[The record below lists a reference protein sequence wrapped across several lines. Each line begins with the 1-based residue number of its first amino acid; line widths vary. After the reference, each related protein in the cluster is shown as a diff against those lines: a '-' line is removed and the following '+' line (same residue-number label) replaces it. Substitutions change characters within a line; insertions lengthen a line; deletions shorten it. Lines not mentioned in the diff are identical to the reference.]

1 MIEQIMSILTLLTDF
16 GTHDT
21 YVGVMKGVVFGICS
35 TVTIVDLTH
44 DVAPQ
49 DVVAGR
55 FHLESAYR
63 YFPSNTVHLVVIDP
77 GVGSDRRSIAFST
90 AEGIFV
96 GPDNGVLTGIH
107 DGPITS
113 AVELDR
119 PQYWRTLSPSST
131 FHGRDIFASVAGHLC
146 AGVAIEALGSA
157 IDVSS
162 LVCLPELLMV
172 NSDGKQQGI
181 VQSIDRFGN
190 LITNLRLDLNSL
202 ESWKIHLP
210 DHTLPIQKN
219 YSESGVGQLVAI
231 VGSHGFVEIA
241 VNCGNAQERL
251 GIRVGD
257 SLWLVGDH
265 RITWK

>member
-1 MIEQIMSILTLLTDF
+1 MSILTLLTDF
-16 GTHDT
+16 GTQDT
-21 YVGVMKGVVFGICS
+21 YVGVIKGVIFEICP

-49 DVVAGR
+49 DIVAGR
-55 FHLESAYR
+55 FHLQCAYR

-77 GVGSDRRSIAFST
+77 GVGSDRRSIAFVT
-90 AEGIFV
+90 ADGIFV

-107 DGPITS
+107 DSPIIA

-119 PQYWRTLSPSST
+119 PQYWRTSSPSST
-131 FHGRDIFASVAGHLC
+131 FHGRDIFASVAGHLA

-162 LVCLPELLMV
+162 LIYLPELLAV

-181 VQSIDRFGN
+181 VQSVDRFGN
-190 LITNLRLDLNSL
+190 LITNLKLDSNSL
-202 ESWKIHLP
+202 ECWNIHLS
-210 DHTLPIQKN
+210 DHILPIQKN
-219 YSESGVGQLVAI
+219 YAESRVGQLVAI

-251 GIRVGD
+251 GITVGD

-265 RITWK
+265 RITIGNV

>member
-1 MIEQIMSILTLLTDF
+1 MSILTLLTDF
-16 GTHDT
+16 GTQDT
-21 YVGVMKGVVFGICS
+21 YIGVMKGVIFGICS

-77 GVGSDRRSIAFST
+77 GVGSDRRSIAFET
-90 AEGIFV
+90 AQGIFI
-96 GPDNGVLTGIH
+96 GPDNGVMTGIH
-107 DGPITS
+107 DSPIIV

-119 PQYWRTLSPSST
+119 PQYWRTSSPSST
-131 FHGRDIFASVAGHLC
+131 FHGRDIFASVAGHLS
-146 AGVAIEALGSA
+146 AGVAIQALGST
-157 IDVSS
+157 IEVSS
-162 LVCLPELLMV
+162 LVCFPELFTV
-172 NSDGKQQGI
+172 NSEGKQQGI
-181 VQSIDRFGN
+181 VQSVDRFGN
-190 LITNLRLDLNSL
+190 LITNLRLDLNLL
-202 ESWKIHLP
+202 ECWNIHLP
-210 DHTLPIQKN
+210 DHILPIQKN

-257 SLWLVGDH
+257 
-265 RITWK
+265 RIAIDIKGNR